1 MLSEDYLR
9 SVMHPRKAYSYRQ
22 LEMDIGFTKHEI
34 SKLRWAVSQ
43 GLLTALN
50 KTRIEKTLY
59 FRGWQVIKVY
69 KEAVING
76 GKLEVSK
83 N

>member
-59 FRGWQVIKVY
+59 FRGWQIIKVY
-69 KEAVING
+69 KEVILCGNSR
-76 GKLEVSK
+76 KQSS
-83 N
+83 